1 MSAEHRIALVSST
14 LSSPCWSELCTQE
27 HGAVIASLLEVIT
40 LRPPTSGLGTSH
52 AHLLETHWIRP
63 RANEQCT
70 NASILFLISHFNL
83 ANLKSIKTFQTE
95 LYSKNLNHPKNTITF
110 YKDLCFALEEAHEW
124 MTMIVCRTQ
133 HMEHHRQPCG
143 HRVRAGSY
151 CWLRPAWRGGQ
162 RRYGERWHV
171 SRYVIDIWHSIEPA
185 VQYF

>member
-83 ANLKSIKTFQTE
+83 ANLKSRSSSYQQPILITLNSIRGYHIFFIAPINQISAQIKVFFWYSMNLCQTWNLLVSPSTIE
-95 LYSKNLNHPKNTITF
+95 SSAVNIISTNDSIKVLKLSKQNFIP
-110 YKDLCFALEEAHEW
+110 
-124 MTMIVCRTQ
+124 RT
-133 HMEHHRQPCG
+133 
-143 HRVRAGSY
+143 
-151 CWLRPAWRGGQ
+151 
-162 RRYGERWHV
+162 
-171 SRYVIDIWHSIEPA
+171 
-185 VQYF
+185 

>member
-83 ANLKSIKTFQTE
+83 ANLKSSSSSYQQPILITLNSVTIFSSLHRSIKFLPKSRCSSDTLWMMNLCQTWNLLVSPSTIE
-95 LYSKNLNHPKNTITF
+95 SSAVNIISTNDSIKVLKLSKQNFIL
-110 YKDLCFALEEAHEW
+110 
-124 MTMIVCRTQ
+124 RT
-133 HMEHHRQPCG
+133 
-143 HRVRAGSY
+143 
-151 CWLRPAWRGGQ
+151 
-162 RRYGERWHV
+162 
-171 SRYVIDIWHSIEPA
+171 
-185 VQYF
+185 

>member
-1 MSAEHRIALVSST
+1 MFPLKYFFWYSMNDES
-14 LSSPCWSELCTQE
+14 LSNLEPTCKSKYNWKFCSEYYFYQ
-27 HGAVIASLLEVIT
+27 
-40 LRPPTSGLGTSH
+40 
-52 AHLLETHWIRP
+52 W
-63 RANEQCT
+63 
-70 NASILFLISHFNL
+70 FNQ
-83 ANLKSIKTFQTE
+83 SIKTFQTE

-110 YKDLCFALEEAHEW
+110 YRDLCFALEESHVS

-171 SRYVIDIWHSIEPA
+171 SRYVMDMWHSIEPA